1 MATART
7 GNDSLQMHSDDGLA
21 TRLRRAKIGVTAA
34 FVAHA
39 VLFSSWAAHIPRVK
53 AELGLSDAALG
64 TALFGAP
71 VGSVAATLLSH
82 WALPRWGSPRLVRV
96 TVAGYA
102 AAGAAVGLARSGA
115 WLFGVLAVWGFF
127 QGALDVAMN
136 TQAAAV
142 ERRAR
147 APIMS
152 RFHGMWSVGALAGAL
167 IGAACVGAG
176 VGLLPQLAVLGV
188 LVVAVVETLTRRLI
202 ADEAGGPEPGAGARR
217 RAWMTPAVGVLAAVA
232 FSSFLCEGAATDW
245 SATYLRDVVG
255 AGPGVAACSYAAYTC
270 AMVVTRFGAVR
281 LHSRVSGRVLL
292 PALALFAAV
301 AMAVTLATA
310 DPVVSVAGFAA
321 LGAGVALL
329 VPTAF
334 SAAYSA
340 SGAGSA
346 IAIVAATGWVGYLL
360 GPPLIGHLAGWV
372 GLAGALV
379 IIPVMLAAAGLAI
392 RCSRAFDQPQLRS
405 QTASSVPSDTSTTS
419 SGMSSSALADASQ
432 RKWWDAG
439 GP

>member
-1 MATART
+1 
-7 GNDSLQMHSDDGLA
+7 MHSDDGWA

-34 FVAHA
+34 FIAHA
-39 VLFSSWAAHIPRVK
+39 VLFSSWAAHIPRVE

-71 VGSVAATLLSH
+71 LGS
-82 WALPRWGSPRLVRV
+82 
-96 TVAGYA
+96 
-102 AAGAAVGLARSGA
+102 ARSGA
-115 WLFGVLAVWGFF
+115 WLFAALALWGFF

-142 ERRAR
+142 ERLAR

-167 IGAACVGAG
+167 IGATCVGAG

-188 LVVAVVETLTRRLI
+188 VVVVVVQTLTRRLI
-202 ADEAGGPEPGAGARR
+202 ADEAAGPEPGAGRPW

-281 LHSRVSGRVLL
+281 LHARVSGRVLL

-310 DPVVSVAGFAA
+310 NRVVSVIGFAA

-334 SAAYSA
+334 SAAYAA

-360 GPPLIGHLAGWV
+360 GPPLIGQLAGRV
-372 GLAGALV
+372 GLAGALLS
-379 IIPVMLAAAGLAI
+379 IPVMLAAAGLAI

-405 QTASSVPSDTSTTS
+405 HTRSSVPSDTSTTS
-419 SGMSSSALADASQ
+419 SGMSSSALADASH
-432 RKWWDAG
+432 RKWWEAG